1 MALGKLTRIRK
12 DNIKMNNTTVR
23 WGSYSVFGCTKI
35 GSVAGFNNYNE
46 NFGIR
51 KRWGNFIVL
60 MYISLS
66 RTLFQL
72 LSYCHARKMYGG
84 MDV

>member
-1 MALGKLTRIRK
+1 MGKLLCIQLYQDR
-12 DNIKMNNTTVR
+12 VR
-23 WGSYSVFGCTKI
+23 GWLFD
-35 GSVAGFNNYNE
+35 NYNE
-46 NFGIR
+46 NFGIL
-51 KRWGNFIVL
+51 KRWGSFIVL
-60 MYISLS
+60 VYISLS